1 MRYHFI
7 RDHVGEFGVRRLCRV
22 MRVSS
27 SAWYA
32 WHKKPIVLSPDD
44 VGIRIRL
51 KALFT
56 ASREGAGSRT
66 LVKKLREE
74 GVTVSR
80 WRVMKLMQEE
90 NLVCRQRRA
99 YKVTTKPRVG
109 AEVAPNLLNQ
119 NFNPPGPD
127 QVWVQDI
134 TYLKTGEGW
143 VYLAAVMDLY
153 SRRIVG
159 WHVDSRMTSSLV
171 CQALMK
177 AYNLRNPPHGLVM
190 HTDRGSQYTGHR
202 FQSLLKSY
210 GLRSSMGDVGACWD
224 NAVMERFWGSL
235 KHEWLLLVPQPTRSG
250 MKQDVAMYI
259 RHYNLDRNHAAN
271 GGLSPALYERLTEE
285 KVSGLN

>member
-7 RDHVGEFGVRRLCRV
+7 RDHAGEFGVRRLCRV

-32 WHKKPIVLSPDD
+32 WHKKPVVLSPDD
-44 VGIRIRL
+44 TGIRVRL
-51 KALFT
+51 KALFI

-90 NLVCRQRRA
+90 GLVCRQRRA
-99 YKVTTKPRVG
+99 YKVTTKPRAG

-177 AYNLRNPPHGLVM
+177 AYNLRNPPRGLVM
-190 HTDRGSQYTGHR
+190 HTDRGSQYTGNR
-202 FQSLLKSY
+202 FQSMLKSY

-235 KHEWLLLVPQPTRSG
+235 KHEWLLLVAQPTRAS
-250 MKQDVAMYI
+250 MKHDVATYI
-259 RHYNLDRNHAAN
+259 RHYNLDRNHTAN
-271 GGLSPALYERLTEE
+271 GGLSPVLYERLTEK
-285 KVSGLN
+285 KVSGFN

>member
-1 MRYHFI
+1 
-7 RDHVGEFGVRRLCRV
+7 

-32 WHKKPIVLSPDD
+32 WHKKPVVLPPDD
-44 VGIRIRL
+44 TGIRVRL

-56 ASREGAGSRT
+56 ASREAAGSRT

-90 NLVCRQRRA
+90 GLVCRQRRA
-99 YKVTTKPRVG
+99 YKVTTKPRAG

-177 AYNLRNPPHGLVM
+177 AYNLRNPPRGLVM
-190 HTDRGSQYTGHR
+190 HTDRGSQYTGNR
-202 FQSLLKSY
+202 FQSMLKSY

-235 KHEWLLLVPQPTRSG
+235 KHEWLLLVAQPTRAS
-250 MKQDVAMYI
+250 MKHDVATYI
-259 RHYNLDRNHAAN
+259 RHYNLDRNHTAN
-271 GGLSPALYERLTEE
+271 GGLSPVLYERLTGK
-285 KVSGLN
+285 KVSGFN